1 MLGLALYKS
10 AALIRKNT
18 VYDLAVKI
26 PAPAMDE
33 TPDVVDALEE
43 LLEAQNESFILGLKL
58 RLAKHVVQSIH
69 KTYSDPK
76 DRLLHV
82 LLEFNEQTEPKPTWG
97 LITEALKSPAIGMN
111 KLAEKIESTHMV
123 KHSSS
128 PGIYRFFVMHGC

>member
-1 MLGLALYKS
+1 M
-10 AALIRKNT
+10 
-18 VYDLAVKI
+18 KI

-33 TPDVVDALEE
+33 TPDAVDALEE

-76 DRLLHV
+76 ERLLHV

-97 LITEALKSPAIGMN
+97 LITEALKSPVIGMN